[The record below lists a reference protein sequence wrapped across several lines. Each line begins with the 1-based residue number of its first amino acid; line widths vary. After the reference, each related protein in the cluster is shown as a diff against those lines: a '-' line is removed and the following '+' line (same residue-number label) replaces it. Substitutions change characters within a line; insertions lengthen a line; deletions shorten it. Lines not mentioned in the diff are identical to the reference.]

1 MFFLLALSTF
11 LLVLYISSL
20 RSMIRISSN
29 YAVRKEMQKL
39 EDYMAVGSKDIN
51 PEGKSV
57 VLSLTIVTV
66 LNITEIGYFIYSNYF
81 FNDMAVTLGSAILIG
96 YTLYSMVKFLPKAKK
111 IIKKPLEYLKE
122 MSQGFESVLNFI
134 MVPLE
139 IVFCIYIMFKIFI
152 KYILVG

>member
-51 PEGKSV
+51 PERKSV

-111 IIKKPLEYLKE
+111 VIKKPLEYLKE

>member
-1 MFFLLALSTF
+1 MFLLLVLSTL

-29 YAVRKEMQKL
+29 YAVHKEIQKL
-39 EDYMAVGSKDIN
+39 EDYVAGDNGDNNHGRM
-51 PEGKSV
+51 SV
-57 VLSLTIVTV
+57 VLSLTVVTI
-66 LNITEIGYFIYSNYF
+66 LNFIEIGYFIYSNYF
-81 FNDMAVTLGSAILIG
+81 LNDMIVTLGSAILIG

-139 IVFCIYIMFKIFI
+139 IGFCIYVMFKIFI